1 MSKRLPEHDSSQNIS
16 SSKLSR
22 GCIILSDDRIKLPE
36 VISHLDSNFE
46 DLISRGEHSKILILD
61 GTHGS
66 KDGGDSLTEKT
77 FYEPSFMEETCE
89 ALGTRHHLHRRRLP
103 RYEKIKP
110 YPEQCLRDWK
120 RRGEFHDGINTIQ
133 ALRKKLYQNN
143 VSVEIANI
151 GYFYRDPDSLVRFI
165 KTCDPSA
172 IILNWCRSEKT
183 KSRWLLQRVGLL
195 ARVFLNNERVLLT
208 GNKTIRLDENQE
220 ALINEMETKL
230 KQLRDVPGSPRP
242 HVFIL
247 GPAGETVSLNC
258 IIHLSQSRFWQ
269 DIDGH

>member
-1 MSKRLPEHDSSQNIS
+1 MSKRRPEHDSSQNIS

-89 ALGTRHHLHRRRLP
+89 ALGTRHNLHRRRLP

-120 RRGEFHDGINTIQ
+120 RRGEFHDGISITSQEWHMGKYILLMN
-133 ALRKKLYQNN
+133 
-143 VSVEIANI
+143 SV
-151 GYFYRDPDSLVRFI
+151 
-165 KTCDPSA
+165 
-172 IILNWCRSEKT
+172 
-183 KSRWLLQRVGLL
+183 
-195 ARVFLNNERVLLT
+195 T
-208 GNKTIRLDENQE
+208 GNRYSFNFGCRFFSLERWPLPPVQMWNRAISGYSDCWFFPFAKC
-220 ALINEMETKL
+220 
-230 KQLRDVPGSPRP
+230 RP
-242 HVFIL
+242 WNWIAVCSFTN
-247 GPAGETVSLNC
+247 A
-258 IIHLSQSRFWQ
+258 Q
-269 DIDGH
+269 